1 MGLHVQMYRYC
12 CSVLALAHS
21 KPASGHFPR
30 GSNQLFAVLGVPRK
44 QKSATL
50 GSYPSLSFFFFPS
63 HLWPLR
69 LLVSQKHNAKLPRE
83 SRLGKKKKKKKLW
96 GVQMLPESHSGLPSA
111 SAPWGCHIKNSDGT
125 RSLQHR
131 RQVRL
136 LAEHRG
142 VSQSRRVTALVYVFS
157 RLYAPF

>member
-1 MGLHVQMYRYC
+1 
-12 CSVLALAHS
+12 
-21 KPASGHFPR
+21 
-30 GSNQLFAVLGVPRK
+30 
-44 QKSATL
+44 
-50 GSYPSLSFFFFPS
+50 
-63 HLWPLR
+63 
-69 LLVSQKHNAKLPRE
+69 
-83 SRLGKKKKKKKLW
+83 
-96 GVQMLPESHSGLPSA
+96 MLPESHSGLPSA

-125 RSLQHR
+125 HSLQHR